1 MARRRRILFYGDGA
15 SGSHLSLLE
24 GGDVRTVV
32 LQSDPRDAAP
42 RSLHRPAVAALPRR
56 RRGVAPGGF
65 LAVADADSP
74 ADSSPGAADARD
86 LPARRRPRPEA
97 GQRSSRGQVG
107 SCEAAGS
114 AGNGAPDSAIP
125 RARAP

>member
-1 MARRRRILFYGDGA
+1 MGRPREASRPARCCLYAAVAEISRDRCPAGGVSCFTETALPGL
-15 SGSHLSLLE
+15 HLSLLE

-97 GQRSSRGQVG
+97 GQ
-107 SCEAAGS
+107 
-114 AGNGAPDSAIP
+114 
-125 RARAP
+125 